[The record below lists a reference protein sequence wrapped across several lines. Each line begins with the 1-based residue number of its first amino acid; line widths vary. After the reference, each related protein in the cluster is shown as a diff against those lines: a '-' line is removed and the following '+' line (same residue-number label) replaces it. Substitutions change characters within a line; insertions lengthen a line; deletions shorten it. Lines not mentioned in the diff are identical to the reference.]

1 MMPIMSAA
9 FARQAASDLA
19 AYEILSSTKT
29 ALPRCHR
36 LHYLQM
42 WLEKLCKAHI
52 HGSGLPVDSFT
63 HGVIAKVFPRLVAQ
77 YWRSLDFN
85 GHPNLD
91 EITSLCRE
99 IDRLHPQ
106 VNDGGRREDNVE
118 YPWRSAEG
126 IVYCPAQYDFAVT
139 GRLQSQP
146 GKLLQKAAILLTR
159 NPSIFLAS

>member
-1 MMPIMSAA
+1 MPTLSTA

-19 AYEILSSTKT
+19 AYEVLSSTKI

-52 HGSGLPVDSFT
+52 HGSNLPVDSFS
-63 HGVIAKVFPRLVAQ
+63 HGVIAKVLPHLIAQ
-77 YWRSLDFN
+77 YWRSLDFKA
-85 GHPNLD
+85 HPKLD
-91 EITSLCRE
+91 EISALCRE

-126 IVYCPAQYDFAVT
+126 TVHCPAQYDFAVT
-139 GRLQSQP
+139 ARLQSQP
-146 GKLLQKAAILLTR
+146 GKLLLKTATLQTR